1 MPKRIDPILARQMML
16 DAGMDPLDPY
26 RNSTSPWR
34 SKCLVCNEQ
43 ISPTLKNVMN
53 QHGCAYCA
61 NLRIKPSDAVKKMME
76 FNFKPLEPCKGAT
89 SKWKCEC
96 LKC

>member
-1 MPKRIDPILARQMML
+1 MAFVSISTYSKCMAQKLDPKVARQKML
-16 DAGMDPLDPY
+16 GAGIEPLEPY

-34 SKCLVCNEQ
+34 SKCLVCDEE

-76 FNFKPLEPCKGAT
+76 FNLKPLE
-89 SKWKCEC
+89 
-96 LKC
+96 